1 MPNDVKQEL
10 DEAIKRV
17 LASKSR
23 KKLVLLR
30 EKHDPRH
37 AISELHKLLPS
48 VTPMTDVT
56 LFYGSDVTT
65 RSIAGDMQ
73 NNVAREVVM
82 NLT

>member
-1 MPNDVKQEL
+1 MLPTAWTIRETMQ
-10 DEAIKRV
+10 
-17 LASKSR
+17 LASCT
-23 KKLVLLR
+23 
-30 EKHDPRH
+30 
-37 AISELHKLLPS
+37 KLLPS

-73 NNVAREVVM
+73 NNVARDVVM